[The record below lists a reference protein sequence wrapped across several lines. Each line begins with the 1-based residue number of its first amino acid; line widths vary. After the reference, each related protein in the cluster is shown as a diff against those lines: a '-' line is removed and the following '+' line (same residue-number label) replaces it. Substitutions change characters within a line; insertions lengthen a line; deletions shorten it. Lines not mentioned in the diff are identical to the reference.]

1 MSCLNCCENFTF
13 RHVINLALIV
23 AFMSSVIANVYKYS
37 QKNTVVAESTRSAS
51 EVTYPSI
58 TMCPR
63 YNLEF
68 AVLRAS
74 GTKKLTEYYESLLR
88 ATQIKKDI
96 ISISQPYITKNGCVY
111 RTHIND

>member
-1 MSCLNCCENFTF
+1 M
-13 RHVINLALIV
+13 ALIV

-74 GTKKLTEYYESLLR
+74 GTKNLTEYYESLLR